1 MTKKEK
7 SDMMK
12 ELEEAKK
19 GYRQK
24 RRRWTADEEE
34 VLVAFYGKVPIA
46 KLAEKLNR
54 TIASVQLHV
63 SQIERAK

>member
-7 SDMMK
+7 SDMIK

-19 GYRQK
+19 GYRPQ
-24 RRRWTADEEE
+24 RRWTADEEE
-34 VLVAFYGKVPIA
+34 VLVAFHGKVPIA

-54 TIASVQLHV
+54 TIPSVQIHM
-63 SQIERAK
+63 SNMERTK